1 MKLRLE
7 EFKRTEEKSVIQLFL
22 DGIKAEETKD
32 YYTRRLRYLLCGVFE
47 EIFSGS
53 FEERSQELVDKA
65 RRDPKFVVDL
75 MLSFL
80 ELCKQRTSLPK
91 TSAKYLNPSTI
102 PNFLK
107 PVKKLLDMNDVAIQW
122 KRVYAALPESGS
134 RERWRGYTRDEI
146 QTMLRS
152 TANPTAHA
160 ITLVA
165 SSSGIR
171 SGALDFRWGDV
182 IPMYFEDNK
191 LTLEASDPK
200 SAELACAAILIY
212 RGTDQEYLAF
222 ITPEAHQA
230 LMEHKKKWMR
240 EVGREPLPDEP
251 VFKRPGPKVQQQSTA
266 YLRER
271 MARLVRRSGVWPMER
286 KRRHEVPVMNG
297 FRKFWNKTVKE
308 TQSKDVIGS
317 LIKKEYMMGH
327 GGLVSLDK
335 NYFQSS
341 ILDLAEEYLTV
352 VPRLTITDEFRL
364 KVENMNI
371 KKQMDE
377 VLDLAKEAVDDRN
390 RAIQTLRR
398 HLRNDGVSANI
409 PTKV

>member
-7 EFKRTEEKSVIQLFL
+7 EFKRTEEKPAVQLFL

-53 FEERSQELVDKA
+53 FEERAQELVEKA
-65 RRDPKFVVDL
+65 RKDPKFVVDL
-75 MLSFL
+75 MLNFL
-80 ELCKQRTSLPK
+80 ELCKRRTSLLK
-91 TSAKYLNPSTI
+91 THPDYLNPYTV

-107 PVKKLLDMNDVAIQW
+107 PVKKLLDMNDVAISW
-122 KRVYAALPESGS
+122 RRIYAAIPEFGGRESG
-134 RERWRGYTRDEI
+134 RGYTRQEI
-146 QTMLRS
+146 QVMLRA
-152 TANPTAHA
+152 TANPTDHA
-160 ITLVA
+160 IILVA

-171 SGALDFRWGDV
+171 SGALDFRWGDIV
-182 IPMYFEDNK
+182 PVFSQNNR
-191 LTLEASDPK
+191 LTLEMPDHK
-200 SAELACAAILIY
+200 KAEPACAAILIY
-212 RGTDQEYLAF
+212 KGSEQEYLAF
-222 ITPEAHQA
+222 ITPEAYSA
-230 LMEHKKKWMR
+230 LMEHKRKWTR

-251 VFKRPGPKVQQQSTA
+251 VFKRPGSKVEQQSTA
-266 YLRER
+266 FIRER
-271 MARLVRRSGVWPMER
+271 MARLVRRSGVRPLEK

-341 ILDLAEEYLTV
+341 ILELAEEYLTV
-352 VPRLTITDEFRL
+352 VSRLAITDEFRL
-364 KVENMNI
+364 KMENINL
-371 KKQMDE
+371 KKEMDD
-377 VLDLAKEAVDDRN
+377 VLELAKEAVDERN
-390 RAIQTLRR
+390 KAIEVLKR
-398 HLRNDGVSANI
+398 HLKQNEFSANI
-409 PTKV
+409 QTRV